1 MTITTARFCCL
12 SWATSLSAALVV
24 GITAAAHADTI
35 TVCLDGSCDFTDP
48 VAAVNAAVTGDVV
61 EIAAGTYPLAS
72 TITVYGKNLTVRGAI
87 DANGRPA
94 TVLDGQGVRS
104 LLSVLSV
111 TAQSRFENLVIAN
124 GRADNG
130 GGVFLSGA
138 SPVFENC
145 RFVDN
150 VARWQGGAIS
160 LSSLSRPTMIG
171 CEISGNSVSNAPAQ
185 PIGHSGAVSIN
196 AGTLTLIN
204 CSVSGNSANYAGG
217 AFLLTNSGTLVLQS
231 TRICGNTAPNGPQIH
246 LNGGGGTVVEDAA
259 SCISNSC
266 DDCPVLPAC
275 PADLT
280 SDGTVGASDLAMLLG
295 AWGPCGKT
303 CTADIDGDGSVGA
316 ADLAALLDAWGSCA
330 N

>member
-1 MTITTARFCCL
+1 MTITTARFSRL

-24 GITAAAHADTI
+24 GVTAAAHADTI

-87 DANGRPA
+87 AANGRPA

-124 GRADNG
+124 GRADYG

-145 RFVDN
+145 RFVNN
-150 VARWQGGAIS
+150 VARWHGGAIR
-160 LSSLSRPTMIG
+160 LSSDSRPTMID

-185 PIGHSGAVSIN
+185 PSGSSGAVSIN

-204 CSVSGNSANYAGG
+204 CSVRGNSANYAGG

-246 LNGGGGTVVEDAA
+246 LNGGGGTVVEDSA
-259 SCISNSC
+259 SCISDSC
-266 DDCPVLPAC
+266 DDCPVAPAC

-280 SDGTVGASDLAMLLG
+280 SDGAVGASDLAMLLG
-295 AWGPCGKT
+295 AWGPCTKS
-303 CTADIDGDGSVGA
+303 CPADFDGDGVVAA
-316 ADLAALLDAWGSCA
+316 ADLALLLGAWGACD
-330 N
+330 